1 MKKILSLV
9 FAVFTVATIF
19 AAARPSVDGRAV
31 VCEEGEMPKGLFA
44 KTIGYLP
51 GDSVT
56 VTNPANGTTVDVLVL
71 GSIDSGEGVA
81 ILLSAEA
88 AEKLLIKKDSNVQ
101 VKITRRTGSIDESVS
116 GTAVLAEE
124 SEENVS
130 EPETEQNI
138 AETEKN
144 QDSVEFEE
152 AETPVEENKISESD
166 SEITECE
173 TPVED
178 TETVELENTEPVEEN
193 TGSEAESEVLEEKP
207 EDIEN
212 ENSEVFDAD
221 SFDEEAEAPADEQKE
236 DLSESVE
243 TEDLSEPE
251 DTNTENPSE
260 PSEEDNSEKI
270 DAPAPEAQKEPEGE
284 IVDEKQPEGEIV
296 DEKEPENLETEED
309 SAGPESFS
317 EDIENAETETSDDI
331 TEDKE
336 QSEHFESEALS
347 EVGDTEISESA
358 PLAEN
363 TAAEEYAPIVLTPS
377 ALNPPETENE
387 NIEEESR
394 DEPQKEVFVPEQAEE
409 KVESPAAEENA
420 VGSGFESFVTTDA
433 ELKKGMYYLQ
443 IATLSNEE
451 NVANLTEKY
460 GKKYPLA
467 LIKQENKNAYR
478 VLVGPLNADEF
489 GMIKERFESYG
500 FKDAF
505 LKKIK

>member
-138 AETEKN
+138 AESEEN
-144 QDSVEFEE
+144 QNAVEFEE

-193 TGSEAESEVLEEKP
+193 TESEAESEVLEEKP

-221 SFDEEAEAPADEQKE
+221 SFDEEAEAPADEQE
-236 DLSESVE
+236 VAPSESVE
-243 TEDLSEPE
+243 TEELSEPE
-251 DTNTENPSE
+251 DTNTENSPE

-270 DAPAPEAQKEPEGE
+270 DAPAPEAQKEPE
-284 IVDEKQPEGEIV
+284 DEIV
-296 DEKEPENLETEED
+296 DEKEPENLEPEED

-317 EDIENAETETSDDI
+317 EDIENAETETSNDV

-347 EVGDTEISESA
+347 EVENTEISESA

-377 ALNPPETENE
+377 ALNPPETEPETENE

-409 KVESPAAEENA
+409 KVESSVAKENV

-505 LKKIK
+505 LRKIK

>member
-81 ILLSAEA
+81 ILLSSEA

-116 GTAVLAEE
+116 GTAVLTEE

-130 EPETEQNI
+130 EPEAEQNI
-138 AETEKN
+138 AESEEN

-152 AETPVEENKISESD
+152 AETPVE
-166 SEITECE
+166 
-173 TPVED
+173 D
-178 TETVELENTEPVEEN
+178 TETVEPENTEPVKEN
-193 TGSEAESEVLEEKP
+193 TGSKAESEVLEEKP

-221 SFDEEAEAPADEQKE
+221 SFDEESEAPADEQKG

-243 TEDLSEPE
+243 TEELSETE
-251 DTNTENPSE
+251 DTNTENSPE

-270 DAPAPEAQKEPEGE
+270 DAPAPEAQKEPDGE
-284 IVDEKQPEGEIV
+284 IVEEK
-296 DEKEPENLETEED
+296 KPENLETEED
-309 SAGPESFS
+309 SASPESFS

-347 EVGDTEISESA
+347 KVDGTEI
-358 PLAEN
+358 
-363 TAAEEYAPIVLTPS
+363 AEEYAPIVLTPS

-394 DEPQKEVFVPEQAEE
+394 DEPLKEVFVPEQADE
-409 KVESPAAEENA
+409 KVESSAAEENA
-420 VGSGFESFVTTDA
+420 EISGFESFVTTDA

-505 LKKIK
+505 LRKIK

>member
-138 AETEKN
+138 AETEEN

-193 TGSEAESEVLEEKP
+193 TGSEAETEVLEEKP

-221 SFDEEAEAPADEQKE
+221 SFDEESEAPSDEQEE

-243 TEDLSEPE
+243 TEELSEPE
-251 DTNTENPSE
+251 DTNTENPPE

-270 DAPAPEAQKEPEGE
+270 DAPAPEAQKEPEDE
-284 IVDEKQPEGEIV
+284 IVDEKH
-296 DEKEPENLETEED
+296 PENLETEED

-336 QSEHFESEALS
+336 ESEHFESEALS
-347 EVGDTEISESA
+347 EVENTEISESA

-394 DEPQKEVFVPEQAEE
+394 DEPQKEVFVPEQADV
-409 KVESPAAEENA
+409 KVESVSVVEENA

-505 LKKIK
+505 LRKIK

>member
-81 ILLSAEA
+81 ILLSSEA

-116 GTAVLAEE
+116 GTAVLTEE
-124 SEENVS
+124 GEENVS

-138 AETEKN
+138 AESEEN

-178 TETVELENTEPVEEN
+178 TETVEPENTEPVEEN
-193 TGSEAESEVLEEKP
+193 IEPEAESEVLEEKP

-221 SFDEEAEAPADEQKE
+221 FFDEESEAPADEQKG

-243 TEDLSEPE
+243 TEDLSETE
-251 DTNTENPSE
+251 DTNTENSLE

-270 DAPAPEAQKEPEGE
+270 DAPAPEAQKEPDGE
-284 IVDEKQPEGEIV
+284 IVDEK
-296 DEKEPENLETEED
+296 KPENLETEED
-309 SAGPESFS
+309 SASPESFS

-347 EVGDTEISESA
+347 KVDDTEI
-358 PLAEN
+358 
-363 TAAEEYAPIVLTPS
+363 AEEYAPIVLTPS

-394 DEPQKEVFVPEQAEE
+394 DEPQKEVFVPEQADE
-409 KVESPAAEENA
+409 KVESSAAEENA
-420 VGSGFESFVTTDA
+420 EISGFESFVTTDA

-451 NVANLTEKY
+451 NVAKLTEKY

-505 LKKIK
+505 LRKIK

>member
-116 GTAVLAEE
+116 GTAVLTEE

-130 EPETEQNI
+130 EPESEQNI
-138 AETEKN
+138 AESEES

-193 TGSEAESEVLEEKP
+193 TEPEAESEVLEEKP

-221 SFDEEAEAPADEQKE
+221 SFDEESEAPADEQKE

-243 TEDLSEPE
+243 TEELSEPE
-251 DTNTENPSE
+251 DTNTEHSPE
-260 PSEEDNSEKI
+260 PLEEDNSEKI

-284 IVDEKQPEGEIV
+284 IVDEK
-296 DEKEPENLETEED
+296 EPENLETEED
-309 SAGPESFS
+309 SASPESFS

-347 EVGDTEISESA
+347 EVENTEISESA

-377 ALNPPETENE
+377 ALNPPETEPETENE

-394 DEPQKEVFVPEQAEE
+394 DEPLKEVFVPEQADE
-409 KVESPAAEENA
+409 KVESSVAKENA

-467 LIKQENKNAYR
+467 LIKQENNNAYR

-505 LKKIK
+505 LRKIK

>member
-56 VTNPANGTTVDVLVL
+56 VTNPANGTAVDVLVL

-138 AETEKN
+138 AETEEN
-144 QDSVEFEE
+144 QNAVELEE

-193 TGSEAESEVLEEKP
+193 TESEDESEVLEEKP

-221 SFDEEAEAPADEQKE
+221 SFDEESEAPSDEQKE

-243 TEDLSEPE
+243 TEELSEPE

-270 DAPAPEAQKEPEGE
+270 DAPAPEAQKEP
-284 IVDEKQPEGEIV
+284 DDEIV

-347 EVGDTEISESA
+347 EVENTEISERA

-409 KVESPAAEENA
+409 KVESSAAEEKA

-505 LKKIK
+505 LRKIK

>member
-81 ILLSAEA
+81 ILLSSEA

-116 GTAVLAEE
+116 GTAVLTEE

-130 EPETEQNI
+130 EPEAEQNI
-138 AETEKN
+138 AESEEN

-152 AETPVEENKISESD
+152 AETPVDENKISESD
-166 SEITECE
+166 SVITECE

-178 TETVELENTEPVEEN
+178 TETVEPENTEPVEEN
-193 TGSEAESEVLEEKP
+193 TGSKAESEVLEEKP

-221 SFDEEAEAPADEQKE
+221 SFDEESEAPADEQKG

-243 TEDLSEPE
+243 TEELSETE
-251 DTNTENPSE
+251 DTNTENSPE

-270 DAPAPEAQKEPEGE
+270 DAPAPEAQKEPDGE
-284 IVDEKQPEGEIV
+284 IVEEK
-296 DEKEPENLETEED
+296 KPENLETEED
-309 SAGPESFS
+309 SASPESFS

-347 EVGDTEISESA
+347 KVDDTEI
-358 PLAEN
+358 
-363 TAAEEYAPIVLTPS
+363 AEEYAPIVLTPS

-394 DEPQKEVFVPEQAEE
+394 DEPLKEVFVPEQADE
-409 KVESPAAEENA
+409 KVESSAAEENA
-420 VGSGFESFVTTDA
+420 EISAFESFVTTDA

-460 GKKYPLA
+460 GKKYPLV

-505 LKKIK
+505 LRKIK

>member
-56 VTNPANGTTVDVLVL
+56 VTNPANGTAVDVLVL

-124 SEENVS
+124 SEENIS

-138 AETEKN
+138 AETEEN
-144 QDSVEFEE
+144 QDAVEFEE

-178 TETVELENTEPVEEN
+178 TETVDLENTEPVEEN

-207 EDIEN
+207 EEIEN

-243 TEDLSEPE
+243 TEELSEPE
-251 DTNTENPSE
+251 DTNTENPPE

-284 IVDEKQPEGEIV
+284 IVDEK
-296 DEKEPENLETEED
+296 EPENLETEED
-309 SAGPESFS
+309 SASPESFS

-347 EVGDTEISESA
+347 EVENTEISESA

-363 TAAEEYAPIVLTPS
+363 TVAEEYAPIVLTPS

-409 KVESPAAEENA
+409 KAESSVAKENA

-505 LKKIK
+505 LRKIK

>member
-116 GTAVLAEE
+116 GTAVLTEE

-130 EPETEQNI
+130 EPESEQNI
-138 AETEKN
+138 AESEES

-193 TGSEAESEVLEEKP
+193 TEPEAESEVLEEKP

-221 SFDEEAEAPADEQKE
+221 SFDEESEAPADEQKE

-243 TEDLSEPE
+243 TEELSEPE
-251 DTNTENPSE
+251 DTNTENSPE
-260 PSEEDNSEKI
+260 PLEEDNSEKI

-284 IVDEKQPEGEIV
+284 IVDEK
-296 DEKEPENLETEED
+296 EPENLETEED
-309 SAGPESFS
+309 SASPESFS

-347 EVGDTEISESA
+347 EVENTEISESA

-377 ALNPPETENE
+377 ALNPPETEPETENE

-394 DEPQKEVFVPEQAEE
+394 DEPLKEVFVPEQADE
-409 KVESPAAEENA
+409 KVESSVAKENA

-467 LIKQENKNAYR
+467 LIKQENNNAYR

-505 LKKIK
+505 LRKIK

>member
-81 ILLSAEA
+81 ILLSSEA

-116 GTAVLAEE
+116 GTAVLTEE

-130 EPETEQNI
+130 EPEAEQNI
-138 AETEKN
+138 AESEEN

-166 SEITECE
+166 SEISECE

-178 TETVELENTEPVEEN
+178 TETVEPENTEPVEEN
-193 TGSEAESEVLEEKP
+193 SGSKAESEVLEEKP

-221 SFDEEAEAPADEQKE
+221 SFDEESEALADEQKG

-243 TEDLSEPE
+243 TEELSETE
-251 DTNTENPSE
+251 DTNTENSPE

-270 DAPAPEAQKEPEGE
+270 DAPAPEAQKEPDGE
-284 IVDEKQPEGEIV
+284 IVEEK
-296 DEKEPENLETEED
+296 KPENLETEED
-309 SAGPESFS
+309 SASPESFS

-347 EVGDTEISESA
+347 KVDDTEI
-358 PLAEN
+358 
-363 TAAEEYAPIVLTPS
+363 AEEYAPIVLTPS

-394 DEPQKEVFVPEQAEE
+394 DEPLKEVFVPEQADE
-409 KVESPAAEENA
+409 KVESSAAEENA
-420 VGSGFESFVTTDA
+420 EISGFESFVTTDA

-505 LKKIK
+505 LRKIK

>member
-81 ILLSAEA
+81 ILLSSEA

-116 GTAVLAEE
+116 GTAVLTEE

-130 EPETEQNI
+130 EPESEQNI
-138 AETEKN
+138 AEAEES

-173 TPVED
+173 SPVED

-207 EDIEN
+207 ENIEN

-243 TEDLSEPE
+243 TEELSEPE
-251 DTNTENPSE
+251 DTNTENPPE
-260 PSEEDNSEKI
+260 PLEEDNSEKI
-270 DAPAPEAQKEPEGE
+270 DAPAPEAQKE
-284 IVDEKQPEGEIV
+284 PEGEIV

-317 EDIENAETETSDDI
+317 EDIENAEAETSDDI

-347 EVGDTEISESA
+347 EVENTEISESA

-377 ALNPPETENE
+377 ALNPPETEENE

-394 DEPQKEVFVPEQAEE
+394 DEPQKEVFVPEQADE
-409 KVESPAAEENA
+409 KVESSVAEENA
-420 VGSGFESFVTTDA
+420 EISGFESFVTTDA

-505 LKKIK
+505 LRKIK

>member
-81 ILLSAEA
+81 ILLSSEA

-116 GTAVLAEE
+116 GTAVLTEE

-130 EPETEQNI
+130 EPEAGQNI
-138 AETEKN
+138 AESEEN

-166 SEITECE
+166 SEITDCE

-193 TGSEAESEVLEEKP
+193 TGSKAESEVLEEKP

-212 ENSEVFDAD
+212 ENSEVFAAD
-221 SFDEEAEAPADEQKE
+221 SFDEESEAPADEQEE

-243 TEDLSEPE
+243 SEELSETE
-251 DTNTENPSE
+251 DTNTENSPGS
-260 PSEEDNSEKI
+260 SEEDNSEKI
-270 DAPAPEAQKEPEGE
+270 DAPAPEAQKELDGE
-284 IVDEKQPEGEIV
+284 IVDEK
-296 DEKEPENLETEED
+296 KPENLETEED
-309 SAGPESFS
+309 SASPESFS

-347 EVGDTEISESA
+347 KVDDTEI
-358 PLAEN
+358 
-363 TAAEEYAPIVLTPS
+363 AEEYAPIVLTPS

-387 NIEEESR
+387 NVEEESR
-394 DEPQKEVFVPEQAEE
+394 DEPLKEVFVPEQADE
-409 KVESPAAEENA
+409 KVESSAAEENA
-420 VGSGFESFVTTDA
+420 EISGFESFVTTDA

-505 LKKIK
+505 LRKIK

>member
-9 FAVFTVATIF
+9 FAVFSVATIF

-81 ILLSAEA
+81 ILLSSEA

-116 GTAVLAEE
+116 GTAVLTEE

-130 EPETEQNI
+130 EPEAEQNI
-138 AETEKN
+138 AESEEN

-166 SEITECE
+166 SVITECE

-178 TETVELENTEPVEEN
+178 TETVEPENTEPVEEN
-193 TGSEAESEVLEEKP
+193 TGSKAESEVLEEKP

-221 SFDEEAEAPADEQKE
+221 SFDEESEAPADEQKE

-243 TEDLSEPE
+243 TEELSETE
-251 DTNTENPSE
+251 DTNTENSTE

-270 DAPAPEAQKEPEGE
+270 DAPAPEAQKEPDGE
-284 IVDEKQPEGEIV
+284 IVDEK
-296 DEKEPENLETEED
+296 KPENLETEED
-309 SAGPESFS
+309 SASPESFS

-347 EVGDTEISESA
+347 KVDDTEI
-358 PLAEN
+358 
-363 TAAEEYAPIVLTPS
+363 AEEYAPIVLTPS

-394 DEPQKEVFVPEQAEE
+394 DEPLKEVFVPEQADG
-409 KVESPAAEENA
+409 KVESVSVVEENA
-420 VGSGFESFVTTDA
+420 EISGFESFVTTDA

-505 LKKIK
+505 LRKIK

>member
-138 AETEKN
+138 AETEESQN
-144 QDSVEFEE
+144 SVELEE

-178 TETVELENTEPVEEN
+178 TETVELGNTEPVEEN

-243 TEDLSEPE
+243 TEELSEPE
-251 DTNTENPSE
+251 DTNTENPPE

-270 DAPAPEAQKEPEGE
+270 DAPAPEAQKE
-284 IVDEKQPEGEIV
+284 PEGEIV

-347 EVGDTEISESA
+347 EVDDTEISEST

-377 ALNPPETENE
+377 ALNPPETGNE

-409 KVESPAAEENA
+409 KVESSAAEENA
-420 VGSGFESFVTTDA
+420 EISGFESFVTTDA

-505 LKKIK
+505 LRKIK

>member
-81 ILLSAEA
+81 ILLSSEA

-116 GTAVLAEE
+116 GTAVLTEE

-130 EPETEQNI
+130 EPEAEQNI
-138 AETEKN
+138 AESEEN

-166 SEITECE
+166 SVITECE

-178 TETVELENTEPVEEN
+178 TETVEPENTEPVEEN
-193 TGSEAESEVLEEKP
+193 TGSKAESEVLEEKP

-221 SFDEEAEAPADEQKE
+221 SFDEESEAPADEQKE

-243 TEDLSEPE
+243 TEELSETE
-251 DTNTENPSE
+251 DTNTENSPE

-270 DAPAPEAQKEPEGE
+270 DAPAPEAQKEPDGE
-284 IVDEKQPEGEIV
+284 IVDEK
-296 DEKEPENLETEED
+296 KPENLETEED
-309 SAGPESFS
+309 SASPESFS

-347 EVGDTEISESA
+347 KVDGTEI
-358 PLAEN
+358 
-363 TAAEEYAPIVLTPS
+363 AEEYAPIVLTPS

-394 DEPQKEVFVPEQAEE
+394 DEPLKEVFVPEQADG
-409 KVESPAAEENA
+409 KVESVSVVEENA
-420 VGSGFESFVTTDA
+420 EISGFESFVTTDA

-478 VLVGPLNADEF
+478 VLVGPLNTDEF

-505 LKKIK
+505 LRKIK

>member
-81 ILLSAEA
+81 ILLSSEA

-116 GTAVLAEE
+116 GTAVLTEE

-130 EPETEQNI
+130 EPEAEQNI
-138 AETEKN
+138 AESEEN

-152 AETPVEENKISESD
+152 TETPVEENKISESD
-166 SEITECE
+166 SEISECE

-178 TETVELENTEPVEEN
+178 TETVEPENTEPVKEN
-193 TGSEAESEVLEEKP
+193 TDSKAESEVLEEKP

-221 SFDEEAEAPADEQKE
+221 SFDEESEAPADEQKG

-243 TEDLSEPE
+243 TEELSETE
-251 DTNTENPSE
+251 DTNTENSPE

-270 DAPAPEAQKEPEGE
+270 DAPAPEAQKEPDGE
-284 IVDEKQPEGEIV
+284 IVDEK
-296 DEKEPENLETEED
+296 KPENLETEED
-309 SAGPESFS
+309 SASPESFS

-331 TEDKE
+331 TEDKD

-347 EVGDTEISESA
+347 KVDGTEI
-358 PLAEN
+358 
-363 TAAEEYAPIVLTPS
+363 AEEYAPIVLTPS

-394 DEPQKEVFVPEQAEE
+394 DEPLKEVFVPEQADE
-409 KVESPAAEENA
+409 KVESVSVVEENA
-420 VGSGFESFVTTDA
+420 EISGFESFVTTDA

-505 LKKIK
+505 LRKIK

>member
-116 GTAVLAEE
+116 GTAVLTEE

-130 EPETEQNI
+130 EPEAEQNI
-138 AETEKN
+138 AESEEN
-144 QDSVEFEE
+144 QNSVEFEE
-152 AETPVEENKISESD
+152 AETPVEENKISKSD

-178 TETVELENTEPVEEN
+178 TETVEPENTEPVEEN
-193 TGSEAESEVLEEKP
+193 TSSKAESEVLEEKP

-221 SFDEEAEAPADEQKE
+221 SFDEESESPADEQKG

-243 TEDLSEPE
+243 TEELSETE
-251 DTNTENPSE
+251 DTNTENSPE

-270 DAPAPEAQKEPEGE
+270 DAPAPEAQKEPDGE
-284 IVDEKQPEGEIV
+284 IVDEK
-296 DEKEPENLETEED
+296 KPENLETEED
-309 SAGPESFS
+309 SASPESFS

-347 EVGDTEISESA
+347 KVDDTEI
-358 PLAEN
+358 
-363 TAAEEYAPIVLTPS
+363 AEEYAPIVLTPS

-387 NIEEESR
+387 NVEEESR
-394 DEPQKEVFVPEQAEE
+394 DEPLKEVFVPEQADE
-409 KVESPAAEENA
+409 KVESSAAEENA
-420 VGSGFESFVTTDA
+420 EISGFESFVTTDA

-467 LIKQENKNAYR
+467 LIKKENKNAYR

-505 LKKIK
+505 LRKIK

>member
-81 ILLSAEA
+81 ILLSSEA

-116 GTAVLAEE
+116 GTAVLTEE

-130 EPETEQNI
+130 EPEAEQNI
-138 AETEKN
+138 AESEEN
-144 QDSVEFEE
+144 HDSVEFEE

-166 SEITECE
+166 SVITECE

-178 TETVELENTEPVEEN
+178 TETVEPENTEPVEEN
-193 TGSEAESEVLEEKP
+193 TGSKAESEVLEEKP

-221 SFDEEAEAPADEQKE
+221 SFDEESEAPADEQKG

-243 TEDLSEPE
+243 TEELSETE
-251 DTNTENPSE
+251 DTNTENSPE

-270 DAPAPEAQKEPEGE
+270 DAPAPEAQKEPDGE
-284 IVDEKQPEGEIV
+284 IVEEK
-296 DEKEPENLETEED
+296 KPENLETEED
-309 SAGPESFS
+309 SASPESFS

-347 EVGDTEISESA
+347 KVDDTEI
-358 PLAEN
+358 
-363 TAAEEYAPIVLTPS
+363 AEEYAPIVLTPS

-394 DEPQKEVFVPEQAEE
+394 DEPLKEVFVPEQADE
-409 KVESPAAEENA
+409 KVESSAAEENA
-420 VGSGFESFVTTDA
+420 EISGFESFVTTDA

-478 VLVGPLNADEF
+478 VLVGPLNTDEF

-505 LKKIK
+505 LRKIK

>member
-81 ILLSAEA
+81 ILLSSEA

-116 GTAVLAEE
+116 GTAVLTEE

-130 EPETEQNI
+130 EPEAEQNI
-138 AETEKN
+138 AESEEN

-166 SEITECE
+166 SVITECE

-178 TETVELENTEPVEEN
+178 TETVEPENTEPVEEN
-193 TGSEAESEVLEEKP
+193 TGSKAESEVLEEKP

-221 SFDEEAEAPADEQKE
+221 SFDEESEAPADEQKE

-243 TEDLSEPE
+243 TEELSETE
-251 DTNTENPSE
+251 DTNTENSPE
-260 PSEEDNSEKI
+260 PLEEDNSEKI
-270 DAPAPEAQKEPEGE
+270 DAPAPEAQKEPDGE
-284 IVDEKQPEGEIV
+284 IVDEK
-296 DEKEPENLETEED
+296 KPENLEAEED
-309 SAGPESFS
+309 SASPESFS

-347 EVGDTEISESA
+347 EVENTEISESA

-394 DEPQKEVFVPEQAEE
+394 DEPLKEVFVPEQADG
-409 KVESPAAEENA
+409 KVESSVAEENA
-420 VGSGFESFVTTDA
+420 EISGFESFVTTDA

-505 LKKIK
+505 LRKIK

>member
-81 ILLSAEA
+81 ILLSSEA

-116 GTAVLAEE
+116 GTAVLTEE

-138 AETEKN
+138 AESEEN
-144 QDSVEFEE
+144 QNAVEFEE

-193 TGSEAESEVLEEKP
+193 TEPEAESEVLEEKP

-221 SFDEEAEAPADEQKE
+221 SFDAETEAPADEQKE

-243 TEDLSEPE
+243 TEELSEPE
-251 DTNTENPSE
+251 DTNTENSLE

-284 IVDEKQPEGEIV
+284 IVDEK
-296 DEKEPENLETEED
+296 EPENLETEED
-309 SAGPESFS
+309 SASPESFS

-347 EVGDTEISESA
+347 EVENTEISESA

-409 KVESPAAEENA
+409 KVESSVAKENA

-505 LKKIK
+505 LRKIK

>member
-138 AETEKN
+138 AETEEN
-144 QDSVEFEE
+144 QNAVELEE

-193 TGSEAESEVLEEKP
+193 TESEAESEVLEEKP

-236 DLSESVE
+236 ELSESVE

-251 DTNTENPSE
+251 DTNTKNPSE

-270 DAPAPEAQKEPEGE
+270 DAPAPEAQKE
-284 IVDEKQPEGEIV
+284 PEGEIV

-317 EDIENAETETSDDI
+317 EDIENAETETSNDV

-347 EVGDTEISESA
+347 EVENTEISESA

-409 KVESPAAEENA
+409 KAESSVAKENA

-505 LKKIK
+505 LRKIK

>member
-81 ILLSAEA
+81 ILLSSEA

-116 GTAVLAEE
+116 GTAVLTEE

-130 EPETEQNI
+130 EPEAEQNI
-138 AETEKN
+138 AESEEN

-166 SEITECE
+166 SVITECE

-178 TETVELENTEPVEEN
+178 TETVEPENTEPVEEN
-193 TGSEAESEVLEEKP
+193 TGSKAESEVLEEKP

-221 SFDEEAEAPADEQKE
+221 SFDEESEAPADEQKE

-243 TEDLSEPE
+243 TEELSETE
-251 DTNTENPSE
+251 DTNTENSPE

-270 DAPAPEAQKEPEGE
+270 DAPAPEAQKEPDGE
-284 IVDEKQPEGEIV
+284 IVDEK
-296 DEKEPENLETEED
+296 KPENLETEED
-309 SAGPESFS
+309 SASPESFS

-347 EVGDTEISESA
+347 KVDGTEI
-358 PLAEN
+358 
-363 TAAEEYAPIVLTPS
+363 AEEYAPIVLTPS

-394 DEPQKEVFVPEQAEE
+394 DEPLKEVFVPEQADG
-409 KVESPAAEENA
+409 KVESVSIVEENA
-420 VGSGFESFVTTDA
+420 EISGFESFVTTDA

-505 LKKIK
+505 LRKIK

>member
-81 ILLSAEA
+81 ILLSSEA

-116 GTAVLAEE
+116 GTAVLTEE

-138 AETEKN
+138 AETEES

-193 TGSEAESEVLEEKP
+193 TEPEAESEVLEEKT

-221 SFDEEAEAPADEQKE
+221 SFDEESEAPADEQKE

-243 TEDLSEPE
+243 TEELSEPE

-270 DAPAPEAQKEPEGE
+270 DAPAQEAQKE
-284 IVDEKQPEGEIV
+284 PEGEIV

-309 SAGPESFS
+309 SASPESFS

-347 EVGDTEISESA
+347 EVENTEISESA

-377 ALNPPETENE
+377 ALNPPETEPETENE

-394 DEPQKEVFVPEQAEE
+394 DEPLKEVFVPEQADE
-409 KVESPAAEENA
+409 KVESSVAKENA

-467 LIKQENKNAYR
+467 LIKQENNNAYR

-505 LKKIK
+505 LRKIK

>member
-56 VTNPANGTTVDVLVL
+56 VTNPANGTAVDVLVL

-124 SEENVS
+124 SEENIS

-138 AETEKN
+138 AETEEN
-144 QDSVEFEE
+144 QDAVEFEE

-178 TETVELENTEPVEEN
+178 TETVDLENTEPVEEN

-207 EDIEN
+207 EEIEN

-221 SFDEEAEAPADEQKE
+221 SFDEEAKAPSDEQKE

-243 TEDLSEPE
+243 TEELSEPE

-270 DAPAPEAQKEPEGE
+270 DAPAPEAQKEPE
-284 IVDEKQPEGEIV
+284 
-296 DEKEPENLETEED
+296 NLETEED
-309 SAGPESFS
+309 SASPESFS

-347 EVGDTEISESA
+347 EVENTEISESA

-409 KVESPAAEENA
+409 KAESSVAKENA

-505 LKKIK
+505 LRKIK

>member
-81 ILLSAEA
+81 ILLSSEA

-116 GTAVLAEE
+116 GTAVLTEE

-130 EPETEQNI
+130 EPEAEQNI
-138 AETEKN
+138 AESEEN

-166 SEITECE
+166 SEISECE

-178 TETVELENTEPVEEN
+178 TETVEPENTEPVEEN
-193 TGSEAESEVLEEKP
+193 TGSKAESEVLEEKP

-221 SFDEEAEAPADEQKE
+221 SFDEESEAPADEQKG

-243 TEDLSEPE
+243 TEELSETE
-251 DTNTENPSE
+251 DTNTENSPE

-270 DAPAPEAQKEPEGE
+270 DAPAPEAQKEPDGE
-284 IVDEKQPEGEIV
+284 IVEEK
-296 DEKEPENLETEED
+296 KPENLETEED
-309 SAGPESFS
+309 SASPESFS

-347 EVGDTEISESA
+347 KVDGTEI
-358 PLAEN
+358 
-363 TAAEEYAPIVLTPS
+363 AEEYAPIVLTPS

-394 DEPQKEVFVPEQAEE
+394 DEPQKEVFVPEQADE
-409 KVESPAAEENA
+409 KVESVSVVEENA
-420 VGSGFESFVTTDA
+420 EISGFESFVTTDA

-505 LKKIK
+505 LRKIK

>member
-130 EPETEQNI
+130 EPETEKNI
-138 AETEKN
+138 AETEEN
-144 QDSVEFEE
+144 QDAVELEE

-178 TETVELENTEPVEEN
+178 TETVDLENTEPVEEN

-207 EDIEN
+207 EEIEN

-221 SFDEEAEAPADEQKE
+221 SFDEESEAPSDEQKE

-243 TEDLSEPE
+243 TEELSEPE
-251 DTNTENPSE
+251 DTNTENPPE

-270 DAPAPEAQKEPEGE
+270 DAPAPEAQKEP
-284 IVDEKQPEGEIV
+284 DGEIV

-309 SAGPESFS
+309 SASPESFS
-317 EDIENAETETSDDI
+317 EDIENAETETTDDI

-347 EVGDTEISESA
+347 EVENTEISESA

-363 TAAEEYAPIVLTPS
+363 TVAEEYAPIVLTPS
-377 ALNPPETENE
+377 VLNPPETENE

-409 KVESPAAEENA
+409 KVESSVAKENV

-505 LKKIK
+505 LRKIK

>member
-101 VKITRRTGSIDESVS
+101 VKITRRTGNIDESVS
-116 GTAVLAEE
+116 GTAVLTEE

-130 EPETEQNI
+130 EPEAEQNI
-138 AETEKN
+138 AESEEN

-178 TETVELENTEPVEEN
+178 TETVEQENTEPVEEN
-193 TGSEAESEVLEEKP
+193 TGSKAESEVLEGKP

-221 SFDEEAEAPADEQKE
+221 SFDEESEAPADEQKGE
-236 DLSESVE
+236 LSESVE
-243 TEDLSEPE
+243 PEELSETE
-251 DTNTENPSE
+251 DTNTENSPE

-270 DAPAPEAQKEPEGE
+270 DAPAPEAQKEPDGE
-284 IVDEKQPEGEIV
+284 IVDEK
-296 DEKEPENLETEED
+296 KPENLETEED
-309 SAGPESFS
+309 SASPESFS

-347 EVGDTEISESA
+347 KVDDTEI
-358 PLAEN
+358 
-363 TAAEEYAPIVLTPS
+363 AEEYAPIVLTPS

-394 DEPQKEVFVPEQAEE
+394 DEPLKEVFVPEQADG
-409 KVESPAAEENA
+409 KVESSAAEENA
-420 VGSGFESFVTTDA
+420 EISCFESFVTTDA

-505 LKKIK
+505 LRKIK

>member
-116 GTAVLAEE
+116 GTAVLTEE

-130 EPETEQNI
+130 EPEAEQNI
-138 AETEKN
+138 AESEES

-193 TGSEAESEVLEEKP
+193 TSSKAESEVLEEKP

-221 SFDEEAEAPADEQKE
+221 SFDEESEAPADEQKG

-243 TEDLSEPE
+243 TEELSETE
-251 DTNTENPSE
+251 DTNTENSPE

-270 DAPAPEAQKEPEGE
+270 DAPAPEVQKEPDGE
-284 IVDEKQPEGEIV
+284 IVDEK
-296 DEKEPENLETEED
+296 KPENLETEED
-309 SAGPESFS
+309 SASPESFS
-317 EDIENAETETSDDI
+317 EDIENAETETFDDI

-347 EVGDTEISESA
+347 KVDDTEI
-358 PLAEN
+358 
-363 TAAEEYAPIVLTPS
+363 AEEYAPIVLTPS

-394 DEPQKEVFVPEQAEE
+394 DEPLKEVFVPEQADG
-409 KVESPAAEENA
+409 KVESVSAAKENA
-420 VGSGFESFVTTDA
+420 EISGFESFVTTDA

-505 LKKIK
+505 LRKIK

>member
-81 ILLSAEA
+81 ILLSSEA

-116 GTAVLAEE
+116 GTAVLTEE

-130 EPETEQNI
+130 EPEVEQNI
-138 AETEKN
+138 AESEEN

-166 SEITECE
+166 SVITECE

-178 TETVELENTEPVEEN
+178 TETVEPENTEPVEEN
-193 TGSEAESEVLEEKP
+193 SGSKAESEVLEEKP

-221 SFDEEAEAPADEQKE
+221 SFDEESEAPADEQKG

-243 TEDLSEPE
+243 TEELSETE
-251 DTNTENPSE
+251 DTNTENSPE

-270 DAPAPEAQKEPEGE
+270 DAPAPEAQKEPDGE
-284 IVDEKQPEGEIV
+284 IVEEK
-296 DEKEPENLETEED
+296 KPENLETEED
-309 SAGPESFS
+309 SASPESFS

-347 EVGDTEISESA
+347 KVDDTEI
-358 PLAEN
+358 
-363 TAAEEYAPIVLTPS
+363 AEEYAPIVLTPS

-394 DEPQKEVFVPEQAEE
+394 DEPLKEVFVPEQADE
-409 KVESPAAEENA
+409 KVESSAAEENA
-420 VGSGFESFVTTDA
+420 EISDFESFVTTDD
-433 ELKKGMYYLQ
+433 ELKTGMYYLQ

-505 LKKIK
+505 LRKIK

>member
-81 ILLSAEA
+81 ILLSSEA

-116 GTAVLAEE
+116 GTAVLTEE

-130 EPETEQNI
+130 EPEAEQNI
-138 AETEKN
+138 AESEEN

-166 SEITECE
+166 SEISECE

-178 TETVELENTEPVEEN
+178 TETVEPENTEPVEEN
-193 TGSEAESEVLEEKP
+193 TGSKAESEVLEEKP

-221 SFDEEAEAPADEQKE
+221 SFDEESEAPADEQKE

-243 TEDLSEPE
+243 TEELSETE
-251 DTNTENPSE
+251 DTNTENSPE

-270 DAPAPEAQKEPEGE
+270 DAPAPEAQKEPDGE
-284 IVDEKQPEGEIV
+284 IVDEK
-296 DEKEPENLETEED
+296 KPENLETEED
-309 SAGPESFS
+309 SASPESFS

-347 EVGDTEISESA
+347 KVDGTEI
-358 PLAEN
+358 
-363 TAAEEYAPIVLTPS
+363 AEEYAPIVLTPS

-394 DEPQKEVFVPEQAEE
+394 DEPLKEVFVPEQADE
-409 KVESPAAEENA
+409 KVESSAAEENA
-420 VGSGFESFVTTDA
+420 EISGFESFVTTDA

-505 LKKIK
+505 LRKIK

>member
-138 AETEKN
+138 AETEEN
-144 QDSVEFEE
+144 QNAVEFEE

-221 SFDEEAEAPADEQKE
+221 SFDEESEVPSDEQKE
-236 DLSESVE
+236 EPSESVE
-243 TEDLSEPE
+243 TEELSEPE
-251 DTNTENPSE
+251 DTNTENPPE

-284 IVDEKQPEGEIV
+284 IVDEK
-296 DEKEPENLETEED
+296 EPENLETEEN

-347 EVGDTEISESA
+347 EVENTEISESA

-394 DEPQKEVFVPEQAEE
+394 DEPQKEVFVPEQADE
-409 KVESPAAEENA
+409 KVESSAVEENA

-505 LKKIK
+505 LRKIK

>member
-81 ILLSAEA
+81 ILLSSEA

-116 GTAVLAEE
+116 GTAVLTEE

-130 EPETEQNI
+130 EPEAEQNI
-138 AETEKN
+138 AESEEN

-166 SEITECE
+166 SEISECE

-178 TETVELENTEPVEEN
+178 TETVEPVEEN
-193 TGSEAESEVLEEKP
+193 TGSKAESEVLEEKP

-221 SFDEEAEAPADEQKE
+221 SFDEESEAPADEQKG

-243 TEDLSEPE
+243 TEELSETE
-251 DTNTENPSE
+251 DTNTENSPE

-270 DAPAPEAQKEPEGE
+270 DAPAPEAQKEPDGE
-284 IVDEKQPEGEIV
+284 IVEEK
-296 DEKEPENLETEED
+296 KPENLETEED
-309 SAGPESFS
+309 SASPESFS

-331 TEDKE
+331 TEDKD

-347 EVGDTEISESA
+347 KVDGTEI
-358 PLAEN
+358 
-363 TAAEEYAPIVLTPS
+363 AEEYAPIVLTPS

-394 DEPQKEVFVPEQAEE
+394 DEPLKEVFVPEQADE
-409 KVESPAAEENA
+409 KVESSAAEENA
-420 VGSGFESFVTTDA
+420 EISGFESFVTTDA

-505 LKKIK
+505 LRKIK

>member
-51 GDSVT
+51 GDSMT

-81 ILLSAEA
+81 ILLSSEA

-116 GTAVLAEE
+116 GTAVLTEE

-130 EPETEQNI
+130 EPEAEQNI
-138 AETEKN
+138 AESEEN

-166 SEITECE
+166 SEISECE

-178 TETVELENTEPVEEN
+178 TETVEPENTEPVKEN
-193 TGSEAESEVLEEKP
+193 TDSKAESEVLEEKP

-221 SFDEEAEAPADEQKE
+221 SFDEESEAPADEQKG

-243 TEDLSEPE
+243 TEELSETE
-251 DTNTENPSE
+251 DTNTENSPE

-270 DAPAPEAQKEPEGE
+270 DAPAPEAQKEPDGE
-284 IVDEKQPEGEIV
+284 IVEEK
-296 DEKEPENLETEED
+296 KPENLETEED
-309 SAGPESFS
+309 SASPESFS

-331 TEDKE
+331 TEDKD

-347 EVGDTEISESA
+347 KVDDTEI
-358 PLAEN
+358 
-363 TAAEEYAPIVLTPS
+363 AEEYAPIVLTPS

-394 DEPQKEVFVPEQAEE
+394 DEPLKEVFVPEQADE
-409 KVESPAAEENA
+409 KVESSAAEENA
-420 VGSGFESFVTTDA
+420 EISGFESFVTTDA

-505 LKKIK
+505 LRKIK

>member
-81 ILLSAEA
+81 ILLSSEA

-116 GTAVLAEE
+116 GTAVLTEE

-130 EPETEQNI
+130 EPEAEQNI
-138 AETEKN
+138 AESEEN

-166 SEITECE
+166 SEISECE

-178 TETVELENTEPVEEN
+178 TETVEPDNTEPVEEN
-193 TGSEAESEVLEEKP
+193 TGSKAESEVLEEKP

-221 SFDEEAEAPADEQKE
+221 SFDEESEAPADEQKG

-243 TEDLSEPE
+243 TEELSETE
-251 DTNTENPSE
+251 DTNTENSPE

-270 DAPAPEAQKEPEGE
+270 DAPAPEAQKEPDGE
-284 IVDEKQPEGEIV
+284 IVDEK
-296 DEKEPENLETEED
+296 KPENLETEED
-309 SAGPESFS
+309 SASLESFS

-347 EVGDTEISESA
+347 KVDDTEI
-358 PLAEN
+358 
-363 TAAEEYAPIVLTPS
+363 AEEYAPIVLTPS

-394 DEPQKEVFVPEQAEE
+394 DEPLKEVFVPEQADE
-409 KVESPAAEENA
+409 KVESSAAEENA
-420 VGSGFESFVTTDA
+420 EISGFESFVTTDA

-505 LKKIK
+505 LRKIK

>member
-116 GTAVLAEE
+116 GTAVLTEE

-130 EPETEQNI
+130 EPEAEQNI
-138 AETEKN
+138 AESEEN
-144 QDSVEFEE
+144 QDSVELEE
-152 AETPVEENKISESD
+152 AETPVEENKISEFDSD
-166 SEITECE
+166 ITECE

-193 TGSEAESEVLEEKP
+193 TSSKAESEVLEEKP

-221 SFDEEAEAPADEQKE
+221 SVDEESEAPADEQKG

-243 TEDLSEPE
+243 TEELSETE
-251 DTNTENPSE
+251 DTNTENSPE
-260 PSEEDNSEKI
+260 PSEVDNSEKI
-270 DAPAPEAQKEPEGE
+270 DAPAPEAQKEPDGE
-284 IVDEKQPEGEIV
+284 IVDEK
-296 DEKEPENLETEED
+296 KPENLETEED
-309 SAGPESFS
+309 SASPESFS
-317 EDIENAETETSDDI
+317 EDIENAETETFDDIDI
-331 TEDKE
+331 TEDKN

-347 EVGDTEISESA
+347 KVDDTEI
-358 PLAEN
+358 
-363 TAAEEYAPIVLTPS
+363 AEEYAPIVLTPS

-394 DEPQKEVFVPEQAEE
+394 DEPQKEVFVPEQADE
-409 KVESPAAEENA
+409 KVESVSVVEENA
-420 VGSGFESFVTTDA
+420 EIFGFESFVTTDA

-489 GMIKERFESYG
+489 GMIKERFEFYG
-500 FKDAF
+500 FKDVF
-505 LKKIK
+505 LRKIK

>member
-138 AETEKN
+138 AETEEN
-144 QDSVEFEE
+144 QDAVELEE

-178 TETVELENTEPVEEN
+178 TETVDLENTEPVEEN

-207 EDIEN
+207 EEIEN

-221 SFDEEAEAPADEQKE
+221 SFDEESEAPSDEQKE

-243 TEDLSEPE
+243 TEELSEPE

-284 IVDEKQPEGEIV
+284 IVDEK
-296 DEKEPENLETEED
+296 EPENLETEED
-309 SAGPESFS
+309 SASPESFS
-317 EDIENAETETSDDI
+317 EDIENAETETSNDV

-347 EVGDTEISESA
+347 EVENTEISESA

-409 KVESPAAEENA
+409 KVESSVAKENA
-420 VGSGFESFVTTDA
+420 EISGFESFVTTDA

-505 LKKIK
+505 LRKIK

>member
-81 ILLSAEA
+81 ILLSSEA

-116 GTAVLAEE
+116 GTAVLTEE

-130 EPETEQNI
+130 EPEAEQNI
-138 AETEKN
+138 AESEEN

-178 TETVELENTEPVEEN
+178 TETVEPENTEPVEEN
-193 TGSEAESEVLEEKP
+193 TGSKAESEVLEEKP

-221 SFDEEAEAPADEQKE
+221 SFDEESEAPADEQKG

-243 TEDLSEPE
+243 TEELSETE
-251 DTNTENPSE
+251 DTNTENSPE

-270 DAPAPEAQKEPEGE
+270 DAPAPEAQKEPDGE
-284 IVDEKQPEGEIV
+284 IVDEK
-296 DEKEPENLETEED
+296 KPENLETEED
-309 SAGPESFS
+309 SASLESFS

-347 EVGDTEISESA
+347 KVDGTEI
-358 PLAEN
+358 
-363 TAAEEYAPIVLTPS
+363 AEEYAPIVLTPS

-394 DEPQKEVFVPEQAEE
+394 DEPLKEVFVPEQADE
-409 KVESPAAEENA
+409 KVESSAAEENA
-420 VGSGFESFVTTDA
+420 EISGFESFVTTDA

-505 LKKIK
+505 LRKIK

>member
-81 ILLSAEA
+81 ILLSSEA

-116 GTAVLAEE
+116 GTAVLTEE

-130 EPETEQNI
+130 EPEAEQNI
-138 AETEKN
+138 AESEEN

-166 SEITECE
+166 SEISECE

-178 TETVELENTEPVEEN
+178 TETVEPENTEPVEEN
-193 TGSEAESEVLEEKP
+193 SGSKAESEVLEEKP

-221 SFDEEAEAPADEQKE
+221 SFDEESEAPADEQKG

-243 TEDLSEPE
+243 TEELSETE
-251 DTNTENPSE
+251 DTNTENSPE

-270 DAPAPEAQKEPEGE
+270 DAPAPEAQKEPDGE
-284 IVDEKQPEGEIV
+284 IVEEK
-296 DEKEPENLETEED
+296 KPENLETEED
-309 SAGPESFS
+309 SASPESFS

-347 EVGDTEISESA
+347 KVDDTEI
-358 PLAEN
+358 
-363 TAAEEYAPIVLTPS
+363 AEEYAPIVLTPS

-394 DEPQKEVFVPEQAEE
+394 DEPLKEVFVPEQADG
-409 KVESPAAEENA
+409 KAESVSVVEENA
-420 VGSGFESFVTTDA
+420 EISGFESFVTTDD

-505 LKKIK
+505 LRKIK

>member
-81 ILLSAEA
+81 ILLSSEA

-116 GTAVLAEE
+116 GTAVLTEE

-130 EPETEQNI
+130 EPEAEQNI
-138 AETEKN
+138 AESEEN

-166 SEITECE
+166 SEISECE

-178 TETVELENTEPVEEN
+178 TETVEPENTEPVEEN
-193 TGSEAESEVLEEKP
+193 TGSKAESEVLEEKP

-212 ENSEVFDAD
+212 ENSELFDAD
-221 SFDEEAEAPADEQKE
+221 SFDEESEAPADEQKG

-243 TEDLSEPE
+243 TEELSETE
-251 DTNTENPSE
+251 DTNTENSPE

-270 DAPAPEAQKEPEGE
+270 DAPAPEAQKEPDGE
-284 IVDEKQPEGEIV
+284 IVEEK
-296 DEKEPENLETEED
+296 KPENLETEED
-309 SAGPESFS
+309 SASPESFS

-347 EVGDTEISESA
+347 KVDDTEI
-358 PLAEN
+358 
-363 TAAEEYAPIVLTPS
+363 AEEYAPIVLTPS

-394 DEPQKEVFVPEQAEE
+394 DEPLKEVFVPEQADE
-409 KVESPAAEENA
+409 KVESVSVVEENA
-420 VGSGFESFVTTDA
+420 EISGFESFVTTDA

-505 LKKIK
+505 LRKIK

>member
-138 AETEKN
+138 AETEEN

-166 SEITECE
+166 SEIAECE

-193 TGSEAESEVLEEKP
+193 TESEAESEVLEEKP

-236 DLSESVE
+236 EPSESVE
-243 TEDLSEPE
+243 TEEFSEPE
-251 DTNTENPSE
+251 DTNTENPPE

-270 DAPAPEAQKEPEGE
+270 DAPAPEVQKE
-284 IVDEKQPEGEIV
+284 PEGEIV

-309 SAGPESFS
+309 AAGPESFS

-347 EVGDTEISESA
+347 EVENTEISESA

-409 KVESPAAEENA
+409 KVESSVAKENV

-505 LKKIK
+505 LRKIK